1 MKIGEKEPTASGS
14 FANTTG
20 GIAGAGI
27 SPLVNTQ
34 FTYLD
39 VGVNVEMTPHVHE
52 NGDIS
57 LHVSLDISSVTGQ
70 VNLGGINEPI
80 IGQRK
85 IEQDIRLHEGEV
97 NLIGGLLSTQDNK
110 TKTGVPGLANIPLI
124 GRLFSADSV
133 DRERDEIMVAMIPH
147 VVRRPDITPEN
158 VRGVF
163 SGPTG
168 TVTVK
173 RAPLTAPE
181 SGESPENP
189 APAAPSGGEAAAAP
203 PAAQPVPVPA
213 PATPRPSSQA
223 PLAGAGIQQAAQAAQ
238 QPIQPPPVPAA
249 GPPGPLP
256 PATAPPE
263 TGEPGATPPSTAP
276 ATVPAGAAKPAAATP
291 SGPVKI
297 HFAEDEINKSVGETF
312 KVDISVENAK
322 DVASA
327 QFILQYDP
335 KLLSLDSVAGG
346 NFWSGDG
353 EQPLM
358 IKNVQNESGMANVRL
373 NRKPGST
380 ALAGNGTLLT
390 LTLKALAPGAAKLT
404 AANITLNNI
413 QNQMMG
419 SGSPV
424 LTVNIK

>member
-1 MKIGEKEPTASGS
+1 
-14 FANTTG
+14 
-20 GIAGAGI
+20 
-27 SPLVNTQ
+27 
-34 FTYLD
+34 
-39 VGVNVEMTPHVHE
+39 
-52 NGDIS
+52 
-57 LHVSLDISSVTGQ
+57 
-70 VNLGGINEPI
+70 
-80 IGQRK
+80 
-85 IEQDIRLHEGEV
+85 
-97 NLIGGLLSTQDNK
+97 
-110 TKTGVPGLANIPLI
+110 
-124 GRLFSADSV
+124 
-133 DRERDEIMVAMIPH
+133 
-147 VVRRPDITPEN
+147 
-158 VRGVF
+158 
-163 SGPTG
+163 
-168 TVTVK
+168 
-173 RAPLTAPE
+173 
-181 SGESPENP
+181 
-189 APAAPSGGEAAAAP
+189 
-203 PAAQPVPVPA
+203 
-213 PATPRPSSQA
+213 
-223 PLAGAGIQQAAQAAQ
+223 
-238 QPIQPPPVPAA
+238 
-249 GPPGPLP
+249 
-256 PATAPPE
+256 
-263 TGEPGATPPSTAP
+263 
-276 ATVPAGAAKPAAATP
+276 
-291 SGPVKI
+291 VKI